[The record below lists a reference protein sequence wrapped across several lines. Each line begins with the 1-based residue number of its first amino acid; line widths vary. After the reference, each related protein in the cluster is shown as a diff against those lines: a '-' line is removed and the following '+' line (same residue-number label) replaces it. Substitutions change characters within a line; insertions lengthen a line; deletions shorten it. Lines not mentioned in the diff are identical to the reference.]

1 MSQPLSCPS
10 FRSGSVVAYSC
21 SYGRFFAFD
30 PPVPVLASATVYTAG
45 GYPISAKLSLRSQ
58 QARTVIARIYYG
70 DSYFDRVLDSP
81 VEVYIAPNI
90 GTPSGFQALTEVKV
104 YSIGGDLLAD
114 VPAVSQETGA
124 QLQTVEIDSQYQ
136 LSPSSFLLSYGDY
149 GMAVSRPINPGSY
162 TAKFYAPS
170 SSSLYTALLA
180 SSGVMQGGTFT
191 DPANPKIDLF
201 PSAFVVVPYSSTPT
215 ASALVAAASL
225 GFPMPDI
232 FGFARA
238 ALGFLASIPSDIATA
253 ASVAYNSL
261 TQLGSNL
268 WKGVY
273 NAGMAAAGAVKA
285 ALDWSMKTRISIGP
299 FSISVFD
306 LTMLAVGAVVPFAAA
321 GLVADFAVDGLLALG
336 LSESAA
342 AALGRLA
349 GGLAGGAL
357 AYAIGKLSGESD
369 SQALLDAAIAGASPF
384 LGWKPLL
391 ALSVGGAL
399 VLSAVNPSSVS
410 SMATDNS
417 KGEVA
422 LGSAV
427 VSSCFDPYSS
437 VLPMPDCLRALSA
450 SSTPLAAITYI
461 GPEVAPGV
469 LAQFVRVQVKNVSSV
484 QGTFI
489 LKTDN
494 NGRISTAQLQIP
506 PGGTADASVVL
517 QPGQARICVEYG
529 GIDIDCRQYSVA
541 VQQQQG
547 GGQQGGGQG
556 QDFSQLLALVP
567 PIILL
572 GAVAELVGR

>member
-1 MSQPLSCPS
+1 MSRPLSCPS
-10 FRSGSVVAYSC
+10 FRYTYVVAYSC

-30 PPVPVLASATVYTAG
+30 PPTPVLASATVYTAS

-58 QARTVIARIYYG
+58 QPRTVIVRIYYG
-70 DSYFDRVLDSP
+70 GSYFDRVLDSP
-81 VEVYIAPNI
+81 VDVYIAPNI

-104 YSIGGDLLAD
+104 FSIGGDLLAD
-114 VPAVSQETGA
+114 VPAASKETGA

-136 LSPSSFLLSYGDY
+136 VSPPSFLLSYGSY
-149 GMAVSRPINPGSY
+149 GMAVSRPISPGSY
-162 TAKFYAPS
+162 TARFYAPS
-170 SSSLYTALLA
+170 GSSLYTALLV
-180 SSGVMQGGTFT
+180 SSGVVQGGTFT
-191 DPANPKIDLF
+191 DPAKPKIDLF
-201 PSAFVVVPYSSTPT
+201 PSAFVVVPYTSAPA
-215 ASALVAAASL
+215 ASALAAAASL

-232 FGFARA
+232 LGFARA

-253 ASVAYNSL
+253 ASAAYNSL
-261 TQLGSNL
+261 AQLGRNL
-268 WKGVY
+268 WNGVY

-285 ALDWSMKTRISIGP
+285 ALDWSMKTRINIGP

-306 LTMLAVGAVVPFAAA
+306 LAVLAVGAVVPFAAA
-321 GLVADFAVDGLLALG
+321 GLVAEFAVDGLLALG
-336 LSESAA
+336 LSETAA

-399 VLSAVNPSSVS
+399 VLSAVSPSSVS
-410 SMATDNS
+410 SMAADNT
-417 KGEVA
+417 KGEAA

-469 LAQFVRVQVKNVSSV
+469 LAQTVEVQVKNVSSV
-484 QGTFI
+484 QGTFT
-489 LKTDN
+489 LKVDN
-494 NGRISTAQLQIP
+494 NGRTSTAQLQIP
-506 PGGTADASVVL
+506 PGGVVNSTVVL

-529 GIDIDCRQYSVA
+529 GVDIDCRQYSVA
-541 VQQQQG
+541 AQQQQ
-547 GGQQGGGQG
+547 QSGQG
-556 QDFSQLLALVP
+556 VDLAQLLALVP

-572 GAVAELVGR
+572 EAVAELVRR

>member
-1 MSQPLSCPS
+1 MGQPLSCPS
-10 FRSGSVVAYSC
+10 FRYGSVVVYSC

-30 PPVPVLASATVYTAG
+30 PPVPVLASAVVYTAS

-58 QARTVIARIYYG
+58 QPRTVIARIYYG
-70 DSYFDRVLDSP
+70 GSYFDRVLDSP
-81 VEVYIAPNI
+81 VDVYIAPNI
-90 GTPSGFQALTEVKV
+90 GTPNGFQALTEVKV

-114 VPAVSQETGA
+114 VPAASQETGA

-136 LSPSSFLLSYGDY
+136 ASPQSFLLSYGDY

-162 TAKFYAPS
+162 MAKFYAPAG
-170 SSSLYTALLA
+170 SSLYTALLA
-180 SSGVMQGGTFT
+180 SSGAVQGGTFT
-191 DPANPKIDLF
+191 DPANPKVDLF
-201 PSAFVVVPYSSTPT
+201 PSAFVVVPYSSAPS

-225 GFPMPDI
+225 GGFPMPDI

-253 ASVAYNSL
+253 ASAAFNGL

-268 WKGVY
+268 WRGVY
-273 NAGMAAAGAVKA
+273 SAGMAAAGAVKA
-285 ALDWSMKTRISIGP
+285 ALDWSMKTKINIGP

-306 LTMLAVGAVVPFAAA
+306 LAMLAVGAVVPFAAA

-384 LGWKPLL
+384 LGWKALL

-399 VLSAVNPSSVS
+399 VLSAVSPSSVS
-410 SMATDNS
+410 SMATDNT
-417 KGEVA
+417 KGEAA

-437 VLPMPDCLRALSA
+437 VLPMPDCLKALSA

-469 LAQFVRVQVKNVSSV
+469 LAQTVEVQVKNVSSV
-484 QGTFI
+484 QGTFE
-489 LKTDN
+489 LRVTN
-494 NGRISTAQLQIP
+494 NGRTSTAQLQIP
-506 PGGTADASVVL
+506 PGGAVNSTVVL
-517 QPGQARICVEYG
+517 QPGQAQICVGYG
-529 GIDIDCRQYSVA
+529 GVDIDCRQYSVA
-541 VQQQQG
+541 AQQQQQG
-547 GGQQGGGQG
+547 GQGI
-556 QDFSQLLALVP
+556 DLSQILALVP

-572 GAVAELVGR
+572 GAVTELVRR